1 MLDIHFSH
9 SKLISLQ
16 TTARLEEGL
25 REDHASNAKGEA
37 QFSSLQIIQVPT
49 ICRGLFS

>member
-1 MLDIHFSH
+1 MFTIHFSH

-25 REDHASNAKGEA
+25 REDYSYNLKVEA
-37 QFSSLQIIQVPT
+37 QFSCFQVILQRTV
-49 ICRGLFS
+49 

>member
-25 REDHASNAKGEA
+25 REDYASNAKGEA
-37 QFSSLQIIQVPT
+37 QFSSADNSGPHNLQRTV
-49 ICRGLFS
+49 